1 MFRKRHYKSKS
12 PPGELDVT
20 TFLSLMVVLIPF
32 LLITAVFSRI
42 TIQELSLPDASAGG
56 SDVDEPLVTIEVIV
70 RQDGLEISNGRAVVA
85 AIPLVDGEHDIPT
98 LSSHLR
104 ALKERYSEKDDAT
117 LLIEPDVDYET
128 IIHVM
133 DAVKLAEVKIEDADY
148 PMEDEGGP
156 APDLNGQ
163 TEDRSQMMQIVL
175 FPRLS
180 IGDAP

>member
-1 MFRKRHYKSKS
+1 MLRKRHYKRKN

-56 SDVDEPLVTIEVIV
+56 SKPDEPLVTIEVII

-98 LSSHLR
+98 LSTHLR

-117 LLIEPDVDYET
+117 LLIEPDIEYET

-133 DAVKLAEVKIEDADY
+133 DAVKVAEVQIDVYDDLVEADGESTAY
-148 PMEDEGGP
+148 
-156 APDLNGQ
+156 LNGLS
-163 TEDRSQMMQIVL
+163 EDRLQMQQLVL